1 MEVLFAG
8 QASVLG
14 IPKSDID
21 GETGRDVPDIMD
33 NAFDD
38 PKTTGW
44 FATNRAGKKVE
55 IPNLISGCWLREI
68 ADSLPVL
75 LRSRHILGANHI
87 LLLGAI
93 PR

>member
-1 MEVLFAG
+1 
-8 QASVLG
+8 VLG

-21 GETGRDVPDIMD
+21 GEAGRKVPNIMD

-38 PKTTGW
+38 PKTTGSSTANW
-44 FATNRAGKKVE
+44 AGKKVE
-55 IPNLISGCWLREI
+55 IPGLIPRCWLREI
-68 ADSLPVL
+68 EESLPVL
-75 LRSRHILGANHI
+75 LGCWHILGANHI